1 MAIFSKADAT
11 KRPPSSKKETLE
23 ERKKRLNKKF
33 DTSAKITSEGVKRGF
48 RSADAFKKSLKE
60 ELKSGKD
67 RGKFK
72 DIGDSPREIKYK
84 DTQREIKAN
93 RQAKQDKLKAARLKK
108 EASNKK
114 PKTNELFKS
123 RVPDNQGPSQTPSE
137 AKAMLE
143 AKREAARKRRER
155 NNNNDSMGTPRQ
167 ISLAAETDPDR
178 VIGDPNALK
187 DSVKGI
193 FGKIK
198 KSILGRNMG
207 GSTNKNARDGL
218 AVRGTTKA
226 VYRD

>member
-72 DIGDSPREIKYK
+72 DIGDSPREIKFK
-84 DTQREIKAN
+84 DTQRKIKAD

-123 RVPDNQGPSQTPSE
+123 RVPDNQGPSQTASE

>member
-72 DIGDSPREIKYK
+72 DIGDSPREIKFK
-84 DTQREIKAN
+84 DTQRKIKAD

-123 RVPDNQGPSQTPSE
+123 RVPDNQGPSQTASE

-167 ISLAAETDPDR
+167 RSLAAETDPDR

-218 AVRGTTKA
+218 ALRGTTKA